1 MLIRTNESQ
10 RLNNSTLWIVWY
22 PFFFLIS
29 HRFKGPLIM
38 RRWQYPACVLTEHLA
53 FSSSNMMLSNS
64 ALFFQ
69 HLLTSG
75 PSRAGM
81 PASSFICTSNTDHVQ
96 YQRMDPF
103 VSVFNFPRIRQ
114 DTCVIPPGPSLAL
127 RLLMNKFEQH
137 ASRRCPSQI
146 ISRH

>member
-75 PSRAGM
+75 PRARGCQLPVSYAQAIRTM
-81 PASSFICTSNTDHVQ
+81 CNIKEWT
-96 YQRMDPF
+96 PF